1 MKIELATPDATE
13 LASLIRTKQVS
24 PVEVLAAHRERADE
38 LNGDLNA
45 IVTPSPLAEE
55 EAGEAEQAIANG
67 LDVGPLH
74 GVPFTIKDCIDTAGL
89 RTTRGSKLFEDFVPD
104 ADATVVRRLRGAGGV
119 LLGKTNTPEFALWW
133 ETDNLVFGRTAN
145 PWNHD
150 RTAGGSSGGE
160 ASAVAAG
167 LSPFGLGS
175 DLGGS
180 IRSPAHY
187 CGVCGL
193 KATHGRVPLTG
204 HFPDTIR
211 RFMHVGPLA
220 RSVRDIALVLSVIS
234 GPDGSDWHAAQVEA
248 PAVPDQPEGLH
259 GIRVGVLGRGTFG
272 PVEPEVAATVRR
284 AADSLADL
292 GARVQPIEI
301 DSLARQDWN
310 TLTMDLY
317 GGEGRPYFEAL
328 IKGRHD
334 ELHPVLRNRLTADP
348 PSLGEYIEAE
358 LAVEALREGLL
369 EAFAASDVLLCHTT
383 PVPAHPHGPTE
394 LVVDG
399 EPVPP
404 RTVIRGT
411 IPFDLS
417 GSPAMSVPYGWSE
430 DGLPIG
436 VQLVGRHFDEGTIFT
451 VAMALEQQRPVPPPL
466 S

>member
-1 MKIELATPDATE
+1 MELSRTDAIE
-13 LASLIRTKQVS
+13 LASLIRTKEVS
-24 PVEVLAAHRERADE
+24 PVEVLASHRERADAVNDE
-38 LNGDLNA
+38 LNA
-45 IVTPSPLAEE
+45 IVTSSPRAEDD
-55 EAGEAEQAIANG
+55 AREAEQALASG
-67 LDVGPLH
+67 LDLGPLH
-74 GVPFTIKDCIDTAGL
+74 GVPFTIKDCIDTEGL

-104 ADATVVRRLRGAGGV
+104 ADATVVRRLRDAGGI

-133 ETDNLVFGRTAN
+133 ETDNLVFGRTVN
-145 PWNHD
+145 PWNHE

-187 CGVCGL
+187 VGVCGL

-220 RSVRDIALVLSVIS
+220 RSVRDVALVLRVIS
-234 GPDGSDWHAAQVEA
+234 GPDGSDWHTAHVEA
-248 PAVPDQPEGLH
+248 PAVPSQPGGLD
-259 GIRVGVLGRGTFG
+259 GVCVGVLDTGTFG
-272 PVEPEVAATVRR
+272 PVDPEVAATVRA

-292 GARVQPIEI
+292 GARVEPIEI
-301 DSLARQDWN
+301 VALARQDWN
-310 TLTMDLY
+310 VLTMNLY
-317 GGEGRPYFEAL
+317 GGEGGPYFEAL
-328 IKGRHD
+328 IKGRYD
-334 ELHPVLRNRLTADP
+334 QLHPVLRNRLTADP
-348 PSLGEYIEAE
+348 PSLGEYIGAE

-369 EAFAASDVLLCHTT
+369 ETFGTYDVLLCHTS
-383 PVPAHPHGPTE
+383 PVPAHPHGATE
-394 LVVDG
+394 LVIDG
-399 EPVPP
+399 ERVPP

-417 GSPAMSVPYGWSE
+417 GSPALSVPYGRSAE
-430 DGLPIG
+430 GLPIG

-451 VAMALEQQRPVPPPL
+451 VAMALEMQRPASLPL
-466 S
+466 P